1 MRKAFAV
8 AAIAAVLVTARD
20 ASAQSFSF
28 GPAAG
33 VSIASFSGDDME
45 DADSRTGFFGG
56 AQVVWQA
63 PGSLFGV
70 ETGALY
76 VQKGASGEEG
86 GFETTFAL
94 DYIEIPLL
102 LRIAP
107 PMGNSSMTPAFG
119 LGVTAGFEI
128 GCSVEVEGE
137 GVEAEADCDA
147 GGEEGIDTKSFDL
160 GLTASVGADFAAG
173 NMIVAPFARYTY
185 GLTNIVDAEDAD
197 VKNTVILVGAALR
210 FGGR

>member
-8 AAIAAVLVTARD
+8 AALAAAVVATED
-20 ASAQSFSF
+20 VSAQSFTF
-28 GPAAG
+28 GPVAG
-33 VSIASFSGDDME
+33 VSIASFSGDDLE
-45 DADSRTGFFGG
+45 AADSRTGFFGG

-70 ETGALY
+70 ETGAMY
-76 VQKGASGEEG
+76 VQKGASEEG
-86 GFETTFAL
+86 EGGEVTIGL
-94 DYIEIPLL
+94 DYIAIPLL

-107 PMGNSSMTPAFG
+107 PMANSSFTPAFG

-128 GCSVEVEGE
+128 GCSLEVEGE
-137 GVEAEADCDA
+137 GVELDADCDA
-147 GGEEGIDTKSFDL
+147 GGEESLETKSFDL

-197 VKNTVILVGAALR
+197 VKNTAILIGAALR